1 MGAVGVPGDEDEAER
16 VAGVDEEAAMGDA
29 RFPARAELAVQ
40 ATNEEAPSNHLR
52 LEFDVPKYRTQHGV
66 VIRMFEVF

>member
-16 VAGVDEEAAMGDA
+16 DAGVDEEAAMGDA

-52 LEFDVPKYRTQHGV
+52 LGFDRRAKIPNATRGCDPNV
-66 VIRMFEVF
+66 